1 MSGIV
6 FRQQLGAA
14 SPRRFMDPM
23 VGLFRNAVAAAGR
36 RAEIA
41 HFTGRPIM
49 QFRFIKVA
57 LLFTLGALMPSSV
70 QAQNL
75 LPLSVELGDVS
86 LTKLPFVMAV
96 EAGLYR
102 RNGLEV
108 KQFITPAAHAPLRHR
123 HGVI

>member
-23 VGLFRNAVAAAGR
+23 VGLFRNAVAAAGG

-41 HFTGRPIM
+41 HFTGRPIL

-86 LTKLPFVMAV
+86 LTKLPLGKAV
-96 EAGLYR
+96 RAVTQRANRLQGKKLSAR
-102 RNGLEV
+102 
-108 KQFITPAAHAPLRHR
+108 
-123 HGVI
+123 